1 MGVEGLLSL
10 LVFGWF
16 GVHIGFP
23 RGSSPSRVAGVLL
36 ALAFLQLVVY
46 YAITRGART

>member
-1 MGVEGLLSL
+1 VAVDSL
-10 LVFGWF
+10 LGVLVFAWF

-23 RGSSPSRVAGVLL
+23 RGSPPSRVGGVML

-46 YAITRGART
+46 WAITRGART

>member
-1 MGVEGLLSL
+1 M
-10 LVFGWF
+10 LVALTFAWF

-23 RGSSPSRVAGVLL
+23 RDSHPSRAARVLL
-36 ALAFLQLVVY
+36 ALTFLQLVVY